1 VTRAALYQVIHNL
14 MTTKHETLE
23 RLHDQMIDDFQA
35 VNKLIDRQT
44 AGEDLTREIDELA
57 NAIEVKIAVSR
68 GLRKRWRED

>member
-1 VTRAALYQVIHNL
+1 MIHNL

-35 VNKLIDRQT
+35 VNKLIDRQA

-57 NAIEVKIAVSR
+57 NAIEVKIAVSG